1 MQTINPTNRTM
12 PIELFTAKPHHLNS
26 KYSQLLFPET
36 KKDLHNCVKG
46 RFVVKSSLSHPTNR
60 IPMAKKK
67 DKVKKR
73 KLALEP
79 GAAVYA
85 EDIGTQGIK
94 TSSITTPTGYSKSI
108 SELPLPNDEEERRQ
122 KRMERFGIVSKEI
135 PKHVSASVDNEGLE
149 ISKTTKKRKSSS
161 QNKFIGASTAL
172 EKPYLRLTD
181 FPKAENVRPLA
192 VLRKALVHVKSHYI
206 QHEDFEWANE
216 QLKSIRQDVTVQHI
230 RNKFVLDV
238 YETHARLLVEHGE
251 LDEFHQCQCMIQSLT
266 SPTSKLDPSA
276 QPEEDSEGT
285 DKFRYYHDDN
295 NQEGEEQQAC
305 LRQSEEAED
314 EFYAYGLLYNLVQ
327 NSWGELTRLLSIH
340 QRGTSDRLSSDG
352 SMTGSSSCDS
362 GEIPACFRGIAVR
375 HALKVIKAVM
385 NDDYQSFF
393 RLYESAPHLSAYLMD
408 FLVRRVRK
416 NAYHRIIVSYR
427 PSVSVEHF
435 REALS
440 FQDLEETR
448 RFLKENGAIF
458 IHELGAPPFWVD
470 CKATCNATPRAL

>member
-1 MQTINPTNRTM
+1 M
-12 PIELFTAKPHHLNS
+12 PIELFTANPD
-26 KYSQLLFPET
+26 LLFTET
-36 KKDLHNCVKG
+36 KRDLHNCVKG
-46 RFVVKSSLSHPTNR
+46 SFVDKNSALHRSSR

-67 DKVKKR
+67 DKIKKR
-73 KLALEP
+73 KLVVEP
-79 GAAVYA
+79 AAAVYT
-85 EDIGTQGIK
+85 EDVGIQGIK
-94 TSSITTPTGYSKSI
+94 TSGLTSSVGYSKSI

-122 KRMERFGIVSKEI
+122 KRMERFGVVSKDVTNN
-135 PKHVSASVDNEGLE
+135 VSASYDYASPK
-149 ISKTTKKRKSSS
+149 ISKKAKKRKSSS
-161 QNKFIGASTAL
+161 QHKFVGTSTAL

-181 FPKAENVRPLA
+181 FPKAENVRPLPI
-192 VLRKALVHVKSHYI
+192 LIKALVHVKSQYI

-238 YETHARLLVEHGE
+238 YETHARLLVEHGD
-251 LDEFHQCQCMIQSLT
+251 LNEFNQCQCMIQSLT
-266 SPTSKLDPSA
+266 SPTSKLDPIP
-276 QPEEDSEGT
+276 QTVDDMEGT
-285 DKFRYYHDDN
+285 EKYRYNHDGND
-295 NQEGEEQQAC
+295 QEGEEQQAC

-327 NSWGELTRLLSIH
+327 SSWGDLTRLLSTH
-340 QRGTSDRLSSDG
+340 QRSTADRFCSDG
-352 SMTGSSSCDS
+352 SITGSSSSDS
-362 GEIPACFRGIAVR
+362 GEIPKCFRGMAVR

-448 RFLKENGAIF
+448 RFLKEHGAIF

-470 CKATCNATPRAL
+470 CKATCNATPRALD

>member
-1 MQTINPTNRTM
+1 M
-12 PIELFTAKPHHLNS
+12 S
-26 KYSQLLFPET
+26 K
-36 KKDLHNCVKG
+36 K
-46 RFVVKSSLSHPTNR
+46 
-60 IPMAKKK
+60 
-67 DKVKKR
+67 
-73 KLALEP
+73 
-79 GAAVYA
+79 
-85 EDIGTQGIK
+85 
-94 TSSITTPTGYSKSI
+94 
-108 SELPLPNDEEERRQ
+108 
-122 KRMERFGIVSKEI
+122 
-135 PKHVSASVDNEGLE
+135 
-149 ISKTTKKRKSSS
+149 TKKRKSSS
-161 QNKFIGASTAL
+161 QTKFVGTSTTL

-181 FPKAENVRPLA
+181 FPKAENVRPLP
-192 VLRKALVHVKSHYI
+192 VLIKALVHVKSQYI

-238 YETHARLLVEHGE
+238 YETHARLLVEHGD
-251 LDEFHQCQCMIQSLT
+251 LNEFHQCQCMIQSLT
-266 SPTSKLDPSA
+266 SHTSKLDPIP
-276 QPEEDSEGT
+276 QTVDDGT
-285 DKFRYYHDDN
+285 EKYGYDN
-295 NQEGEEQQAC
+295 DEGEEEQAC

-327 NSWGELTRLLSIH
+327 SSWGELTRLLSIH
-340 QRGTSDRLSSDG
+340 QRSTSDRLSSDG
-352 SMTGSSSCDS
+352 STTCSSSSDS
-362 GEIPACFRGIAVR
+362 GEIPACFRGNAVR

-416 NAYHRIIVSYR
+416 NAYRRIIASYR

-435 REALS
+435 RESLS

-470 CKATCNATPRAL
+470 CKATCNATSGAV